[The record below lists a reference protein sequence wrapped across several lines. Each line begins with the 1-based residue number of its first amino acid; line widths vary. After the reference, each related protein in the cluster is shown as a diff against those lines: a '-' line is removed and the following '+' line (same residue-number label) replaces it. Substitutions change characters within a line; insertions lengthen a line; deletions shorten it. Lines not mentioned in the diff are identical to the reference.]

1 MALIPSDAV
10 AIGVGAALGALSRYQ
25 AGRMAAEFIATDPNK
40 FSKLSGWHTCGI
52 NIGGSFLLGGISA
65 SPVVVPKSTISS
77 LQPPPPP
84 PNGITPPSPTRIIQG
99 MSPRSKLMF
108 GVGFCGSFTTFST
121 YSVDAVT
128 WLSQG
133 NYNKALSYIA
143 ANNFGSLVAAAGGM
157 ILVKKFFG

>member
-1 MALIPSDAV
+1 MALIPSDAI
-10 AIGVGAALGALSRYQ
+10 AIGIGATLGALSRYQ

-40 FSKLSGWHTCGI
+40 FSKLTGWHTCGL

-65 SPVVVPKSTISS
+65 SPVVVPKSTISTR
-77 LQPPPPP
+77 PPCPP
-84 PNGITPPSPTRIIQG
+84 PNGITPPSPPTRIIQG
-99 MSPRSKLMF
+99 MSPRTKLMF

-128 WLSQG
+128 WLTQG

-143 ANNFGSLVAAAGGM
+143 ANNVGSLVAAAGGM